1 MNERELRDRL
11 EPSPKTFSTKPPSKK
26 PNAFALYTVVFLHF
40 EGRYL
45 LLHRAP
51 TKRLA
56 PNRWT
61 GVGGR
66 VEADETNDLR
76 ASALRELTEETE
88 ITEDDIDHLS
98 LRRVLYHNRAG
109 EPLTGLLYYTA
120 ELKTYVLPQCTEGT
134 LHWKKPEAFAKLD
147 IIETTDQTL
156 PHLVSDVQR
165 DPAGRERVHIGVT
178 HYEADGRLTSI
189 SWA

>member
-1 MNERELRDRL
+1 MSEREPQDRL
-11 EPSPKTFSTKPPSKK
+11 EPSPKTFSIKPPSTK

-76 ASALRELTEETE
+76 TSALRELAEETE
-88 ITEDDIDHLS
+88 ITEADINHLS

-120 ELKTYVLPQCTEGT
+120 ELKTYALPECTEGT
-134 LHWKKPEAFAKLD
+134 LHWKEPEAFAGLD

-156 PHLVSDVQR
+156 PHLVSDVRR
-165 DPAGRERVHIGVT
+165 DPAGREGVRIGVT
-178 HYEADGRLTSI
+178 HYKADGRLASI